1 MGRVTPPRFLDF
13 FIIFAVMK
21 RNWLTL
27 LFLVFVVCRV
37 YSVNQYCDYNLIGDD
52 GNTPVS
58 LTCAKTGTNTYKILI
73 SGVEGYKISGI
84 ADQYVEIKGVN
95 GKAAGVADVL
105 NLVYNSSGN
114 GSASVTFTNTN
125 AGALPQQPDGVVVFS
140 IKGSEIVYE
149 LPTDIDWSTDCVKH
163 DPTAPKFSTVTATSA
178 TVGEV
183 VLQFSL
189 TGDPEPTMTVK
200 LDGVVMA
207 KSTYT
212 YADNKLTIKSNKLT
226 EGSHT
231 IVLSATNG
239 VAPDATVTT
248 SIVIQSKPA
257 CDPTLKLTSGST
269 KVSLSTFKRADG
281 FYFQIEGTGMSGLGG
296 SYVSTS
302 YGQVELGT
310 KYVKNTPTL
319 IEVGPMKSNSVPVFF
334 TPLYVLFNPTEVV
347 FADVQGKTLPWCDY
361 SDPTPPSWNAD
372 PVVEGASAR
381 TVSVKLNASDD
392 MGVAG
397 FEFTLDGCAATKMPV
412 ELATIIS
419 GTYVFF
425 LPEGCDDLTDVPKTL
440 SIKAYDKT
448 DNYSS
453 AKTVQ
458 VKKTCENVEPVVSCV
473 CGENSYSSIS
483 FSVKGAGDKPMN
495 SYIVGVGNDYKAF
508 ATSDKVQIFGLQ
520 AGTAYTYRVYGWNGT
535 CVSDGYYEI
544 TCYTCSQGTKQLIH
558 DFEND
563 FACKGAEVHFTAVGF
578 CGGESTWEYGT
589 SQSGPWTKIDDK
601 SETAT
606 FVFDKEGTYYV
617 HYKNGT
623 EHLYSK
629 SFTVGLCCEEVGSTQ
644 VVIWKETFEP
654 KDAPSY
660 VTEGSK
666 VRYKSNYTQYKFAPF
681 DSSCGEAPGKVCDD
695 YYVVVTN
702 STDANASLCG
712 WPGGKFDHT
721 SGNGTSGFM
730 IINAGIPEKV
740 IYEQEIT
747 PAGGF
752 CTAGMWYNFS
762 LYATNIAKAI
772 HDPARFLLEIVE
784 KRKDGSEAV
793 LNKWDTGN
801 IKGSEMQQWY
811 KYGTTFSP
819 SVNVKSISV
828 RVWNK
833 GASTEG
839 NDIVLD
845 DLQVSVC
852 QPKAQAYVNG
862 EKSVT
867 NVACGSSVSVSSR
880 LTGYEED
887 YFPQG
892 AYYLWLSN
900 ADGAYKETPYS
911 GVKKDKFDY
920 PTMLT
925 SKPVKFYCIIAT
937 DRETALKIFNGQPV
951 TDACKAYAVTD
962 EISVKCDQSEDCQ
975 NPPVIT
981 LRTLAGDGESNQSVC
996 SGDAIKTITY
1006 TLENVSE
1013 ASWTKDLNGLSI
1025 DMASGN
1031 TSVAVSGT
1039 PTATTMYNISVKS
1052 SDVNCQAISVSGTIT
1067 VNPNPTFEQI
1077 GETQCSADMNSYS
1090 FSVKVSGGELIAKP
1104 VTSGNVSVDN
1114 LGGGN
1119 WSVTAGKDVDVK
1131 LTVKA
1136 GECTSE
1142 TTVTAPDCECP
1153 DINLSISASA
1163 EELTC
1168 KVKESVVTAVTDL
1181 ADPEYFWSTKEAGS
1195 DSDTIKVSKGG
1206 DYSVYVASKAAP
1218 QCKSATES
1226 VTITENIE
1234 EDLAFTFKAD
1244 KDTASIGGDITATI
1258 TITSGNAKTIEWYAN
1273 GSKIDFSELEYSE
1286 KLYKE
1291 TTYQVRLTG
1300 NCNTPDPQSVTIKVV
1315 WPTIITPYVRDGYND
1330 DFIVG
1335 LNLPIKVFDRNGNMV
1350 YEGGDGLPMDV
1361 AQDLMPAV
1369 YFYVVSLP
1377 EGDTYKGTLELYK
1390 NK

>member
-1 MGRVTPPRFLDF
+1 MR
-13 FIIFAVMK
+13 K
-21 RNWLTL
+21 YWLTL
-27 LFLVFVVCRV
+27 LFLVFVICRV
-37 YSVNQYCDYNLIGDD
+37 YGVNQYCDYNLIGDD

-73 SGVEGYKISGI
+73 SGVDGYKISSI
-84 ADQYVEIKGVN
+84 VDQYVEIKGVN
-95 GKAAGVADVL
+95 GKAAGVAETL

-114 GSASVTFTNTN
+114 GSASVSFTNTN
-125 AGALPQQPDGVVVFS
+125 AGALPQQPDGVMYLS
-140 IKGSEIVYE
+140 IKGSEILYE
-149 LPTDIDWSTDCVKH
+149 LPTDVDWSTDCVKH
-163 DPTAPKFSTVTATSA
+163 DPTAPKFSTITATSA
-178 TVGEV
+178 KVGEV

-189 TGDPEPTMTVK
+189 IGYPEPEMTVK
-200 LDGVVMA
+200 LDGATLA

-212 YADNKLTIKSNKLT
+212 FADNKLTIKSNKLT
-226 EGSHT
+226 EGAHT
-231 IVLSATNG
+231 IELTATNG
-239 VAPDATVTT
+239 VAPDATATT

-269 KVSLSTFKRADG
+269 TVILSTIKRADG
-281 FYFQIEGTGMSGLGG
+281 FYFQIEGTGMTGLGG
-296 SYVSTS
+296 SFVKTSSGNLEIRTKIAKSTS
-302 YGQVELGT
+302 T
-310 KYVKNTPTL
+310 F
-319 IEVGPMKSNSVPVFF
+319 IEVGPIVSTTVPEFY
-334 TPLYVLFNPTEVV
+334 TPLYVLYPSEVV
-347 FADVQGKTLPWCDY
+347 FSGVQGKALPWCDY

-372 PVVEGASAR
+372 PVVEGAGSR
-381 TVSVKLNASDD
+381 FISVKLNVSDD
-392 MGVAG
+392 LGVAG
-397 FEFTLDGCAATKMPV
+397 FEFALDGCTTTKMPV
-412 ELATIIS
+412 ELATVVS
-419 GTYVFF
+419 DTYVFF
-425 LPEGCDDLTDVPKTL
+425 LPEGCDDLTDVSKTL
-440 SIKAYDKT
+440 SIRAYDKT

-453 AKTVQ
+453 VKSVQ
-458 VKKTCENVEPVVSCV
+458 VKKTCDDMASVGV
-473 CGENSYSSIS
+473 CTCGDKTYNSIS
-483 FSVKGAGDKPMN
+483 FNVKDTDGKPMS

-508 ATSDKVQIFGLQ
+508 ASSDKVQIFGLSE
-520 AGTAYTYRVYGWNGT
+520 GTAYTYRVYGWNGVT
-535 CVSDGYYEI
+535 SATEGESMCLSSNYYEI
-544 TCYTCSQGTKQLIH
+544 TCSTCSHGTKKLVTDI
-558 DFEND
+558 ENN
-563 FACKGAEVHFTAVGF
+563 FACKGAEVHFSAVGF
-578 CGGESTWEYGT
+578 CNSDGYTWEYGT
-589 SQSGPWTKIDDK
+589 SQSGPWTKIDEK

-606 FVFDKEGTYYV
+606 FVFDKEGTYFV
-617 HYKNGT
+617 HLRYQT
-623 EHLYSK
+623 EDILSP
-629 SFTVGLCCEEVGSTQ
+629 SFTVGLCCEEVGSEQ

-660 VTEGSK
+660 ITEGTK
-666 VRYKSNYTQYKFAPF
+666 VRYRSNYTQYEFATF
-681 DSSCGEAPGKVCDD
+681 DGMCGESPGKVCDN

-702 STDANASLCG
+702 STHANASLCG
-712 WPGGKFDHT
+712 WPEGKFDHT
-721 SGNGTSGFM
+721 SGNGTSGYM
-730 IINAGIPEKV
+730 IINAGVQDKI

-747 PAGGF
+747 PQGGF

-762 LYATNIAKAI
+762 LYATNIAKSI

-801 IKGSEMQQWY
+801 IKGSEMENWY
-811 KYGTTFSP
+811 KYGITFSP
-819 SVNVKSISV
+819 SVNVKSINV

-833 GASTEG
+833 GASDNG

-900 ADGAYKETPYS
+900 ADGTYKETLYS
-911 GVKKDKFDY
+911 GEKKDKFEY
-920 PTMLT
+920 STTLT

-951 TDACKAYAVTD
+951 ADACKVYAVTD

-981 LRTLAGDGESNQSVC
+981 LRSLAGDGDSNQSVC

-1006 TLENVSE
+1006 TLENVEE

-1025 DMASGN
+1025 DMASSN

-1077 GETQCSADMNSYS
+1077 GEPKCSADMNSYS
-1090 FSVKVSGGELIAKP
+1090 FSVKISGGELIAKP

-1153 DINLSISASA
+1153 DINLSVNAST

-1168 KVKESVVTAVTDL
+1168 KVKESVITAVTDL
-1181 ADPEYFWSTKEAGS
+1181 ADPVYFWSTKEAGV
-1195 DSDTIKVSKGG
+1195 DSDTIKVNKAGE
-1206 DYSVYVASKAAP
+1206 YSVYVVSKTSG
-1218 QCKSATES
+1218 CKSETKS

-1234 EDLAFTFKAD
+1234 DDLAFTFKAD

-1273 GSKIDFSELEYSE
+1273 GSKMDFSDLEYST

-1315 WPTIITPYVRDGYND
+1315 WPTIITPYVQDNFND

-1377 EGDTYKGTLELYK
+1377 EGDTYKGTLELFK
-1390 NK
+1390 SK